1 MNNNLKGSY
10 KIKVY
15 ENASNTI
22 LFVTLSCKNIEYLI
36 VSKLVHNS
44 LCIDLNE
51 TESNSTD
58 MKEYS
63 FNIESFVARSKLR
76 SKRNAITL
84 KLISHFNTAQIEI
97 VISPG
102 DITYGLTYREERIM
116 NISPDLLYIYAAFY
130 IYMLNKLGD
139 KLSTELKKQCNA
151 LIKLLGELDDTWKI
165 KGKKNEKKK
174 ERLR

>member
-1 MNNNLKGSY
+1 MKNYYEKLKPFFEKQITNLVIKTPLPLQKYEHVFIPQEFENKTRSEQQSLTLKGSY

-63 FNIESFVARSKLR
+63 FNIESFVARSRLR
-76 SKRNAITL
+76 SQRNAITL

-102 DITYGLTYREERIM
+102 DITYG
-116 NISPDLLYIYAAFY
+116 
-130 IYMLNKLGD
+130 G
-139 KLSTELKKQCNA
+139 
-151 LIKLLGELDDTWKI
+151 
-165 KGKKNEKKK
+165 
-174 ERLR
+174 